1 MSSNYV
7 DDDGTVTGI
16 NVTPMVDIML
26 VLLIVFM
33 VTASFV
39 TETGL
44 KVTVP
49 KVQESEDST
58 TISLAVSIDGKGQ
71 LFLKGTKVDVNNL
84 RTSLGQQAIINP
96 NVKVT
101 LAADSKLPY
110 QQVADTLSAI
120 KQAGVSQVAL
130 ITQK

>member
-1 MSSNYV
+1 MGRGRLAQQV
-7 DDDGTVTGI
+7 QFTRLAVRAHDC
-16 NVTPMVDIML
+16 
-26 VLLIVFM
+26 FQ
-33 VTASFV
+33 
-39 TETGL
+39 
-44 KVTVP
+44 P

>member
-1 MSSNYV
+1 MSSNYI

-33 VTASFV
+33 VTANFV
-39 TETGL
+39 AETGL

-49 KVQESEDST
+49 KVQSSEDT
-58 TISLAVSIDGKGQ
+58 TTVSLAVSIDGKGQ

-84 RTSLGQQAIINP
+84 RSSLGQQVIINP

-101 LAADSKLPY
+101 LAADSKLTY
-110 QQVADTLSAI
+110 QQVADILAAI
-120 KQAGVSQVAL
+120 KEAGVAQVAL